1 MYGSELQRVVELSN
15 IYSHFELMSDGERDN
30 RPIVQWDLSNEDTI
44 GSTTACPDYR
54 GVCISEA
61 PGYFR

>member
-1 MYGSELQRVVELSN
+1 
-15 IYSHFELMSDGERDN
+15 MSDGERDN

-61 PGYFR
+61 PGYLGRCG